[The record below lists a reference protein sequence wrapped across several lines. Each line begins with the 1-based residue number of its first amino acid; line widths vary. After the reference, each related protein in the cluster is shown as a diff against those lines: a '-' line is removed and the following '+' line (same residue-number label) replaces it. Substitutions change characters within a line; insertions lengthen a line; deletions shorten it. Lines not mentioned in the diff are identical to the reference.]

1 MGKEDFIRQIENS
14 DEFKLL
20 DRVIKEEA
28 TVQDGVQNIVNVT
41 MSALATHGP
50 NNMNKIGLAD
60 YNISLATM
68 ELAQR
73 LEPSTGK
80 HTKLVEL
87 LSHLQKQIA
96 TDPSTDEPLKVQGIP
111 SGQTCRLLAIR
122 SSRPDPCD
130 ATLDPEQRSRWVNLN
145 AFIAQL
151 TQAAEIDYP
160 SWGKKHIFSP
170 GQVTTRY
177 LDHGDGV

>member
-60 YNISLATM
+60 YNIS
-68 ELAQR
+68 
-73 LEPSTGK
+73 
-80 HTKLVEL
+80 
-87 LSHLQKQIA
+87 
-96 TDPSTDEPLKVQGIP
+96 
-111 SGQTCRLLAIR
+111 
-122 SSRPDPCD
+122 PCD
-130 ATLDPEQRSRWVNLN
+130 NGTR
-145 AFIAQL
+145 
-151 TQAAEIDYP
+151 AAP
-160 SWGKKHIFSP
+160 
-170 GQVTTRY
+170 
-177 LDHGDGV
+177 